1 MKKDSHCQAQLSEV
15 EELRREVAYL
25 RRITEGSLAR
35 LLQVDNRSIAIRH
48 ELEQKRRGFHLV
60 AELAVNLGPGADYN
74 SIFVSVSRRLNA
86 ALNMQRTAVLV
97 PSAAGSDLF
106 EPQVLQGYGNGERA
120 EASGPLALE
129 PELLDP
135 RQPVLITGS
144 DPPERLAGVRRKLSL
159 PYLISA
165 PVMINNLVAAVL
177 VTGRQ
182 AEEPPFLPRL
192 GLSDVETVQTV
203 CAYLA
208 AILTGQRLEEE
219 EARKEDLEEIMRA
232 VFKAS
237 VDGYTVWNAGHIER
251 VSQGVLD
258 LLEVPDKEDFIL
270 HNHRYGMTN
279 KHLEEVFQK
288 VKETGQVTEEVV
300 VRSHTGRLIPCE
312 VRHLPLKFHSATSL
326 LSYVRDLSAQKK
338 NEEALRTAK
347 EKAEVGAQAKSD
359 FLANMSHE
367 IRTPMNAMVGL
378 IHLIKDSGLDPQQ
391 MDYLGRIEDST
402 RSLLRIINDVLD
414 FSKID
419 AGRLEMEETEFDLA
433 SLLREVLN
441 LNMPLAWQ
449 KGLELILTE
458 TPDLKG
464 SLLGDEVRLQQI
476 LNNLIGNALKFT
488 SQGRV
493 SLSVRLLDGERD
505 EGRVR
510 LEFTVRDTGI
520 GFSPEQAEKLFV
532 AFNQADTSTTR
543 KYGGTGLG
551 LAISKSLVEMM
562 GGEIWTESRL
572 GEGAAFHFTTLFKP
586 AAGAP
591 KNASDPAPNETE
603 KDELAA
609 RIKGAKILLVE
620 DNEVN
625 QLVAKRIMEKAG
637 LKVSIADNGLKALES
652 LEADQFDLVLM
663 DIQMPEMDGLEATRR
678 IRANPRWAELP
689 VVAMTAHALSG
700 DRELS
705 LEAGMN
711 DHITK
716 PISLPE
722 LFRTLARWIDPAA
735 RGGS

>member
-1 MKKDSHCQAQLSEV
+1 M
-15 EELRREVAYL
+15 
-25 RRITEGSLAR
+25 
-35 LLQVDNRSIAIRH
+35 
-48 ELEQKRRGFHLV
+48 
-60 AELAVNLGPGADYN
+60 
-74 SIFVSVSRRLNA
+74 
-86 ALNMQRTAVLV
+86 
-97 PSAAGSDLF
+97 
-106 EPQVLQGYGNGERA
+106 
-120 EASGPLALE
+120 
-129 PELLDP
+129 
-135 RQPVLITGS
+135 
-144 DPPERLAGVRRKLSL
+144 
-159 PYLISA
+159 
-165 PVMINNLVAAVL
+165 
-177 VTGRQ
+177 
-182 AEEPPFLPRL
+182 
-192 GLSDVETVQTV
+192 
-203 CAYLA
+203 
-208 AILTGQRLEEE
+208 
-219 EARKEDLEEIMRA
+219 
-232 VFKAS
+232 
-237 VDGYTVWNAGHIER
+237 
-251 VSQGVLD
+251 LD

-288 VKETGQVTEEVV
+288 VKEAGQVTEEVV
-300 VRSHTGRLIPCE
+300 VRSRTGRMIPCE

-338 NEEALRTAK
+338 NEEALRAAK
-347 EKAEVGAQAKSD
+347 DKAEVAAQAKSD

-378 IHLIKDSGLDPQQ
+378 IHLIKDSGLDSQQ

-419 AGRLEMEETEFDLA
+419 AGRLEMEEAEFDLA

-441 LNMPLAWQ
+441 LNLPLAWQ

-458 TPDLKG
+458 TPNLKAP
-464 SLLGDEVRLQQI
+464 LLGDEVRLQQI

-493 SLSVRLLDGERD
+493 SLSVRLLDDDRD

-520 GFSPEQAEKLFV
+520 GFGPEQAERLFV

-551 LAISKSLVEMM
+551 LAISKSLVELM
-562 GGEIWTESRL
+562 GGEIWTESRP
-572 GEGAAFHFTTLFKP
+572 GEGAAFHFTARFKH
-586 AAGAP
+586 AAGAAL
-591 KNASDPAPNETE
+591 KKASDPAQNETE
-603 KDELAA
+603 KAELAA

-625 QLVAKRIMEKAG
+625 QLVARRIMEKAG
-637 LKVSIADNGLKALES
+637 LMVSIADNGLRALES

-678 IRANPRWAELP
+678 IRANPRWADLP

-705 LEAGMN
+705 LQAGMN

-716 PISLPE
+716 PINLPE
-722 LFRTLARWIDPAA
+722 LFRTLARWITPTGAA
-735 RGGS
+735 PDGDL